1 MVVTAASVGDVLVHA
16 SLFAAL
22 PPTERSAVISRLR
35 HRRYAPG
42 SVLFHQGDPAD
53 SLYLV
58 ESGHLKVVVTAP
70 TGDEAVLAL
79 FGPGS
84 CFGELALLDGRPR
97 SASVIALERAE
108 IWQLSQSDFRELIR
122 SSPEVAEGIFFI
134 LTERIRHLSEQ
145 VEHAFFHNLRSRL
158 AEKLLQ
164 LGTEVGSW
172 HDEALYICLPL
183 TQGDLASMIGA
194 SRQQVNRLISEWRS
208 QGVLSWDQG
217 CLTIYKPDQLHVWD
231 LL

>member
-1 MVVTAASVGDVLVHA
+1 MVATASSVGDVLSHA
-16 SLFAAL
+16 PLFSVL
-22 PPTERSAVISRLR
+22 PPTERGYFVSRLH
-35 HRRYAPG
+35 HRSYAPG
-42 SVLFHQGDPAD
+42 AVLFHQGDTAD

-84 CFGELALLDGRPR
+84 CFGELALIDGRPR
-97 SASVIALERAE
+97 SASVIALEQAE

-122 SSPEVAEGIFFI
+122 AYPEVAECVFFI

-145 VEHAFFHNLRSRL
+145 VEQAFFHDLRSRL

-164 LGTEVGSW
+164 LGTEVGTW
-172 HDEALYICLPL
+172 HDEELCICLPL
-183 TQGDLASMIGA
+183 TQSDLAAMVGA
-194 SRQQVNRLISEWRS
+194 SRQQVNRLICEWRT

-217 CLTIYKPDQLHVWD
+217 RLTIYKPDQLHVWD